1 MTELPLPQAFRPADW
16 ACVAAAEIAITPVI
30 SSVQEILLISLSLA
44 PFQAG
49 WSVVV
54 EEEESDGETKGQGD
68 QATRQVG
75 EITAAPEHGTAIEW
89 TQPFF
94 GKIKRHKL
102 DVVFALVLL
111 MAAVASAV
119 YFSSFRGNGQAVD
132 SLAVL
137 PFVNV
142 GADPNTEYLTDG
154 ITDSL
159 INRCYAAA

>member
-1 MTELPLPQAFRPADW
+1 M
-16 ACVAAAEIAITPVI
+16 
-30 SSVQEILLISLSLA
+30 
-44 PFQAG
+44 
-49 WSVVV
+49 
-54 EEEESDGETKGQGD
+54 
-68 QATRQVG
+68 G

-159 INRCYAAA
+159 INSCYAAA